1 MTPDPRPDI
10 PARRPSPQDLRLVR
24 RSIRLSRPIR
34 PGAKPSLRLYE
45 RLWRPASFHLASR
58 ITTRTERHRAAVSL
72 HLGRAHRVLDIG
84 CGPGNFTEPL
94 SGHPPDGG
102 LAVGFDISAPTLTS
116 TALDNRGPRTCHIRG
131 HARMVPFGDETFDAV
146 CCFGAL

>member
-1 MTPDPRPDI
+1 M
-10 PARRPSPQDLRLVR
+10 
-24 RSIRLSRPIR
+24 
-34 PGAKPSLRLYE
+34 
-45 RLWRPASFHLASR
+45 
-58 ITTRTERHRAAVSL
+58 
-72 HLGRAHRVLDIG
+72 LDIG